1 MSEEKII
8 DAVQNEELPEEIIYE
23 EEMTWSEVIHSVF
36 AAFSSIENIDYDMA
50 SEQDKMRIKRIKRK
64 GLKLI
69 DIGISEIYSEKMY
82 TDETI
87 DNNENEDD

>member
-1 MSEEKII
+1 MSEEQKIDVKNDEPI
-8 DAVQNEELPEEIIYE
+8 EEIVYE

-36 AAFSSIENIDYDMA
+36 AAFSSIEEIDYAMA

-82 TDETI
+82 TDETV